1 MTAQTLVEPPS
12 TRMLGTGQFP
22 ALPGACS
29 HVAVV
34 FHVDSPS
41 IMDISIT
48 SEVEEKRPNVNNVPD
63 YITDIH
69 TYLREM
75 EVRCRLFSC
84 LHAAYWGESKH

>member
-1 MTAQTLVEPPS
+1 
-12 TRMLGTGQFP
+12 
-22 ALPGACS
+22 
-29 HVAVV
+29 
-34 FHVDSPS
+34 
-41 IMDISIT
+41 MDISIT